1 MFASKKRYASCNKG
15 LQVVLF
21 LSLGNRNLKGLVFSK
36 FFGYNPYVQSVTRC
50 FATMIIKNLKGIDNM
65 LNSLLALITGNCFCN
80 IKSSDDP
87 SRIFAALK
95 LVEKLYKDGKI
106 EKTVFKN
113 VLEQY
118 SDKVDITKFNLD

>member
-1 MFASKKRYASCNKG
+1 
-15 LQVVLF
+15 
-21 LSLGNRNLKGLVFSK
+21 
-36 FFGYNPYVQSVTRC
+36 
-50 FATMIIKNLKGIDNM
+50 M
-65 LNSLLALITGNCFCN
+65 LNSLLALITGNSFCN
-80 IKSSDDP
+80 IKGSEDP
-87 SRIFAALK
+87 STIFSALK

>member
-1 MFASKKRYASCNKG
+1 
-15 LQVVLF
+15 
-21 LSLGNRNLKGLVFSK
+21 
-36 FFGYNPYVQSVTRC
+36 
-50 FATMIIKNLKGIDNM
+50 M
-65 LNSLLALITGNCFCN
+65 LNSLFALITGNCFCN

-87 SRIFAALK
+87 SKIFAALK

-106 EKTVFKN
+106 EKTVFEN